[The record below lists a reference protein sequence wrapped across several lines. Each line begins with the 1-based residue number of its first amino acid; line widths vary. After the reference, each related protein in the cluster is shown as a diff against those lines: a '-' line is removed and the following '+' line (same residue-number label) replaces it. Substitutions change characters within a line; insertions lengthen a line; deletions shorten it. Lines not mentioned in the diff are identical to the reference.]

1 MDMADMPLGGN
12 KLKLIDVIDQLESF
26 DDESTIYVEQPWSP
40 DSLALVAAELE
51 DGGIP
56 DEAAKINA
64 EYFLEV
70 FLANEFLEGW
80 LSSFNQA
87 PSVKDQ
93 CLRLI
98 EYAEHDA

>member
-1 MDMADMPLGGN
+1 MADMPLGGN
-12 KLKLIDVIDQLESF
+12 KLKLIDMIDQLDIF
-26 DDESTIYVEQPWSP
+26 DDEGTIYMEQPWSP
-40 DSLALVAAELE
+40 DSVALVAVEPE

-56 DEAAKINA
+56 DEAAKIKA

-80 LSSFNQA
+80 LSSLDQA
-87 PSVKDQ
+87 PSLKDQ

-98 EYAEHDA
+98 EYVKHDA